1 MHKDVIRVTL
11 VIARADTL
19 ASPPGVG
26 ATIAKAFSLLSL
38 RATA

>member
-1 MHKDVIRVTL
+1 MHKDVIRATL
-11 VIARADTL
+11 VIARPDTL

-38 RATA
+38 SSA